1 VTSPPSRSG
10 SPRAAAAGLAGR
22 CLRAAGRNWA
32 LVVLLTAGLVLRVL
46 AELAYRPA
54 LLYIDTM
61 KYLYNAYPG
70 ADPVGYKAPLK
81 AILAVGGLNAVAAVQ
96 HLLGLAIAVT
106 IYLTL
111 LRRGTPRW
119 LAALATAPVL
129 LDAYQIQIEQT
140 IMPDVWFEALL
151 VAGIVLLLIR
161 GVGPAQADP
170 SSARGAVS
178 TAGSRRWSRG
188 LGAVII
194 AGLLLGASATIRQV
208 GEILLLPGLLY
219 LLIAGGGWRTVLLR
233 ASAFT
238 AAFAIPIAGYMTG
251 SYLIT
256 SHFWLA
262 SSTPRISSYGRMA
275 VAADCAALHIPGYE
289 RALCPTPRQRA
300 YGIDWLDHD
309 VASPL
314 KRFVAPAG
322 QNRYAIIAR
331 FDQQVLAQQPQRVL
345 AAVARD
351 GLKLFSLS
359 RTSSQGGT
367 PISRW
372 QFQESYPTY
381 GDWVTL
387 DSQHEVV
394 LGLRLTPGSA
404 IITRHVLDRS
414 YGGPAAVSRP
424 LATFLRSYQLDG
436 GFTAGP
442 LLALLTLAGLLG
454 SLLVLVR
461 RPTWPRRKLTQAC
474 LLFFAA
480 GLAVLAMSDAFQFSW
495 RYQLPALVT
504 LPPAGVLGLTIA
516 GSYLFSRPGAAGGAQ
531 RADAPELASP
541 AV

>member
-1 VTSPPSRSG
+1 VTSLPSRPG
-10 SPRAAAAGLAGR
+10 SPRAAAAGLAGA
-22 CLRAAGRNWA
+22 CLRAARGNWV
-32 LVVLLTAGLVLRVL
+32 LVVLLAAGLVLRVL

-81 AILAVGGLNAVAAVQ
+81 AILAVGDLSTVAAVQ

-129 LDAYQIQIEQT
+129 LDAYQVQIEQT

-151 VAGIVLLLIR
+151 VAGIALLLIPA
-161 GVGPAQADP
+161 VGPAQADP
-170 SSARGAVS
+170 G
-178 TAGSRRWSRG
+178 TASRRWRRG
-188 LGAVII
+188 LAAVII
-194 AGLLLGASATIRQV
+194 AGLVLGASATIRQV
-208 GEILLLPGLLY
+208 GEVLLLPGLLY

-233 ASAFT
+233 AGAFT
-238 AAFAIPIAGYMTG
+238 AAFVIPIAGYMTG

-262 SSTPRISSYGRMA
+262 SSTPSISSYGRMA
-275 VAADCAALHIPGYE
+275 TAADCATLRIPRYE
-289 RALCPTPRQRA
+289 RALCPTARQRA

-309 VASPL
+309 IASPL
-314 KRFVAPAG
+314 KSYVAPAG
-322 QNRYAIIAR
+322 KNRFAIIAS
-331 FDQQVLAQQPQRVL
+331 FDRQVLVQQPQRVVV
-345 AAVARD
+345 AVAGD
-351 GLKLFSLS
+351 GLKLFSLA

-372 QFQESYPTY
+372 QFQETYPTY

-387 DSQHEVV
+387 DRHHAVV
-394 LGLRLTPGSA
+394 LGLRLTSGSA
-404 IITRHVLDRS
+404 AITRHVLDRS
-414 YGGPAAVSRP
+414 YGGPAAVSKP

-436 GFTAGP
+436 GSTPGP
-442 LLALLTLAGLLG
+442 LLALLALAGLGG
-454 SLLVLVR
+454 SLAVIGR
-461 RPTWPRRKLTQAC
+461 RPAWQRRRLTQAC
-474 LLFFAA
+474 AAFFAA
-480 GLAVLAMSDAFQFSW
+480 GIAVLVMSDAFQFSW

-516 GSYLFSRPGAAGGAQ
+516 AGFLFSRPRATGGGQ
-531 RADAPELASP
+531 RADAPQLASP

>member
-1 VTSPPSRSG
+1 M
-10 SPRAAAAGLAGR
+10 
-22 CLRAAGRNWA
+22 
-32 LVVLLTAGLVLRVL
+32 LVVLLTAGLALRVL

-81 AILAVGGLNAVAAVQ
+81 AILAVGDLSTVAAVQ

-111 LRRGTPRW
+111 LRRGAPRW
-119 LAALATAPVL
+119 LAALAAAPVL

-140 IMPDVWFEALL
+140 IMPDVWFETLL
-151 VAGIVLLLIR
+151 VAGIALLLIPA
-161 GVGPAQADP
+161 VGPARADP
-170 SSARGAVS
+170 SPARADPSPARADVS
-178 TAGSRRWSRG
+178 TAAARRWSRG
-188 LGAVII
+188 IGAVII
-194 AGLLLGASATIRQV
+194 AGLVLGASATIRQV

-219 LLIAGGGWRTVLLR
+219 LLIAGGGWRIVLLR
-233 ASAFT
+233 AGAFT
-238 AAFAIPIAGYMTG
+238 AAFAIPIGGYMAG

-262 SSTPRISSYGRMA
+262 SSTPSISSYGRMA
-275 VAADCAALHIPGYE
+275 TAADCATLRIPRYE
-289 RALCPTPRQRA
+289 RALCPTARQRA

-309 VASPL
+309 IASPL
-314 KRFVAPAG
+314 KSYVAPAG
-322 QNRYAIIAR
+322 RSRFAIIAS
-331 FDQQVLAQQPQRVL
+331 FDQQVAVQQPQRVI

-351 GLKLFSLS
+351 GLKLFSLA

-372 QFQESYPTY
+372 QFQEFYPTY

-387 DSQHEVV
+387 GSQHALV
-394 LGLRLTPGSA
+394 LGLRLQPGSA
-404 IITRHVLDRS
+404 TITRHVLDRS
-414 YGGPAAVSRP
+414 YGGPAAVSKP
-424 LATFLRSYQLDG
+424 LAAFLRSYQLDG
-436 GFTAGP
+436 GSTPGP
-442 LLALLTLAGLLG
+442 LMALLTLAGLGG
-454 SLLVLVR
+454 SLLAAVR
-461 RPTWPRRKLTQAC
+461 RPDWQRRRLTQAC

-480 GLAVLAMSDAFQFSW
+480 GIAVLAMSDAFQFSW

-516 GSYLFSRPGAAGGAQ
+516 GRYLFSRPRATGGDQ

>member
-1 VTSPPSRSG
+1 MTSPPSRPG
-10 SPRAAAAGLAGR
+10 SPRAAAAGLAGA
-22 CLRAAGRNWA
+22 CLRAARGNWV

-81 AILAVGGLNAVAAVQ
+81 AILAVGNLSTVAAVQ
-96 HLLGLAIAVT
+96 HLVGLAMAVT
-106 IYLTL
+106 IYLIL
-111 LRRGTPRW
+111 VRRGAPRW

-151 VAGIVLLLIR
+151 VAGIALLLLPA
-161 GVGPAQADP
+161 VGPARADASPAQADASP
-170 SSARGAVS
+170 A
-178 TAGSRRWSRG
+178 SRRWSRG

-194 AGLLLGASATIRQV
+194 AGLVLGASATIRQV

-219 LLIAGGGWRTVLLR
+219 LLIAGGGWRTVLVR
-233 ASAFT
+233 AAAFT
-238 AAFAIPIAGYMTG
+238 AAFAIPIGGYMAG

-262 SSTPRISSYGRMA
+262 SSTPSISSYGRMA
-275 VAADCAALHIPGYE
+275 TAADCATLRIPRYE
-289 RALCPTPRQRA
+289 RSLCPTAAQRA

-314 KRFVAPAG
+314 KSYVAPAG
-322 QNRYAIIAR
+322 KNRFAVISS
-331 FDQQVLAQQPQRVL
+331 FDQQVFLQQPQRVI
-345 AAVARD
+345 AAVAGD
-351 GLKLFSLS
+351 SLKLFSLT
-359 RTSSQGGT
+359 RTSGQGGT

-372 QFQESYPTY
+372 QFQEFYPTY
-381 GDWVTL
+381 GNWVTL
-387 DSQHEVV
+387 DQHHAVV
-394 LGLRLTPGSA
+394 LGLRLDSGSA
-404 IITRHVLDRS
+404 TITRHVLDRS
-414 YGGPAAVSRP
+414 YGGPAAVSKP
-424 LATFLRSYQLDG
+424 LAAFLRSYQLDG
-436 GFTAGP
+436 GSTPGP
-442 LLALLTLAGLLG
+442 LMALVTLAGLGG
-454 SLLVLVR
+454 SLLVLAR
-461 RPTWPRRKLTQAC
+461 RPTWQRRKLTQAC
-474 LLFFAA
+474 AAFFAT
-480 GLAVLAMSDAFQFSW
+480 GVAVLAMSDAFQFSW

-516 GSYLFSRPGAAGGAQ
+516 GSYLFSRPRATGDAQ
-531 RADAPELASP
+531 RTDAPELASP

>member
-1 VTSPPSRSG
+1 MV
-10 SPRAAAAGLAGR
+10 
-22 CLRAAGRNWA
+22 
-32 LVVLLTAGLVLRVL
+32 VVLLAAGLVLRVL

-81 AILAVGGLNAVAAVQ
+81 AILAVGNLGTVAAVQ

-111 LRRGTPRW
+111 VRRGAPRW

-151 VAGIVLLLIR
+151 VAGIALLLLPA
-161 GVGPAQADP
+161 VGPAQADAGP
-170 SSARGAVS
+170 AQAGVS
-178 TAGSRRWSRG
+178 RDSRRWSRG
-188 LGAVII
+188 LGAVIV
-194 AGLLLGASATIRQV
+194 AGLVLGASATIRQV

-219 LLIAGGGWRTVLLR
+219 LLLAGGGWRTVLVR
-233 ASAFT
+233 AGAFT
-238 AAFAIPIAGYMTG
+238 AAFAIPIGGYMAG

-262 SSTPRISSYGRMA
+262 SSTPSISSYGRMA
-275 VAADCAALHIPGYE
+275 TAADCATLRIPRYE
-289 RALCPTPRQRA
+289 RALCPTARQRA

-309 VASPL
+309 AASPL
-314 KRFVAPAG
+314 KSYVAPAG
-322 QNRYAIIAR
+322 KNRFAVIAS
-331 FDQQVLAQQPQRVL
+331 FDQQVLVQQPQRVI

-351 GLKLFSLS
+351 GIKLFSLA
-359 RTSSQGGT
+359 RASSQGGT

-372 QFQESYPTY
+372 QFQEFYPTY

-387 DSQHEVV
+387 DRHHAVV
-394 LGLRLTPGSA
+394 LGLRLTSGSA
-404 IITRHVLDRS
+404 TITRHVLDRS
-414 YGGPAAVSRP
+414 YGGPAAVSKP

-436 GFTAGP
+436 GSTPGP
-442 LLALLTLAGLLG
+442 LMALVTLAGLCG
-454 SLLVLVR
+454 SLLVFAR
-461 RPTWPRRKLTQAC
+461 RPAWRRRMLSQAC
-474 LLFFAA
+474 AAFFAT

-504 LPPAGVLGLTIA
+504 LPPAAVLGLTIA
-516 GSYLFSRPGAAGGAQ
+516 GSYLFSRKRAAADAQ
-531 RADAPELASP
+531 RADAAELTSP

>member
-1 VTSPPSRSG
+1 MTSPPSRSG
-10 SPRAAAAGLAGR
+10 SPRAAAAGLAGA
-22 CLRAAGRNWA
+22 CLRNARRNWVLA
-32 LVVLLTAGLVLRVL
+32 VLLTAGLLLRVL
-46 AELAYRPA
+46 AEFAYRPA

-81 AILAVGGLNAVAAVQ
+81 AILAVGDLSTVAAVQ
-96 HLLGLAIAVT
+96 HLLGLAIATT

-151 VAGIVLLLIR
+151 VAGIALLLVPA
-161 GVGPAQADP
+161 VGPAQAG
-170 SSARGAVS
+170 AR
-178 TAGSRRWSRG
+178 TAASRRWSHG

-194 AGLLLGASATIRQV
+194 AGLVLGASATIRQV

-219 LLIAGGGWRTVLLR
+219 LLIAGGGWRAVLLR
-233 ASAFT
+233 AGAFT

-262 SSTPRISSYGRMA
+262 SSTPSISSYGRMA
-275 VAADCAALHIPGYE
+275 TAADCATLRIPGYE
-289 RALCPTPRQRA
+289 RALCPTARQRA

-309 VASPL
+309 IASPL
-314 KRFVAPAG
+314 KSYVAPAG
-322 QNRYAIIAR
+322 KNRFAVIAR

-351 GLKLFSLS
+351 GLKLFSLA

-367 PISRW
+367 PIARW
-372 QFQESYPTY
+372 QFQDFYPTY

-387 DSQHEVV
+387 GRHHALV
-394 LGLRLTPGSA
+394 LGLRLQPGSA
-404 IITRHVLDRS
+404 TITRHVLDRS
-414 YGGPAAVSRP
+414 YGGPAAVSKP
-424 LATFLRSYQLDG
+424 LAAFLRSYQLDG
-436 GFTAGP
+436 GFTPGP
-442 LLALLTLAGLLG
+442 LMALLTLAGLCG
-454 SLLVLVR
+454 SLLVLAW
-461 RPTWPRRKLTQAC
+461 RPTWQRRKLTRAC
-474 LLFFAA
+474 VLYFAT
-480 GLAVLAMSDAFQFSW
+480 GVAVLAMSDAFQFSW

-516 GSYLFSRPGAAGGAQ
+516 GSYLFARPRSTGGAQ
-531 RADAPELASP
+531 RADTPELASP